1 MVEYVIIGNSAA
13 AVGAVE
19 GIRQRDNTGNIT
31 VISEEPYYA
40 YSRPLISYLLA
51 GTADDR
57 KMAYR
62 DAGFYED
69 NGVSLLLGVRAV
81 SIDAV
86 GKQVILSNGK
96 MVAYDKL
103 LIATGGK
110 PFVPPMKGGDK
121 KGIYTFIKRDDA
133 EQLKS
138 VAKCETKAVVIGGGL
153 IGLKAA
159 EGLVKCGVDV
169 TVVELADRIL
179 STILDEQAAAIVQD
193 VLEKHG
199 INVILNDTVTEVIG
213 DDGVSGV
220 ILKSGQSIEC
230 DMVITA
236 IGVRP
241 NTDVV
246 ANTDISVNRG
256 IKTDDHMCT
265 NIEDVYAAGDVAEAY
280 DIVYEDQRVTPIW
293 PNAYMQG
300 EIAGR
305 NMAGDDTV
313 FDSGFARNSIAFFGL
328 PMITAGI
335 IKPVGGD
342 YEAVS
347 TVQPEKMVYKKA
359 VFKGNRLV
367 GFIRL
372 TDIDRAGILTGLI
385 KDKVDISPFKD
396 KLLDKDFG
404 FVYMPKSYRKERLL
418 GVKRK

>member
-1 MVEYVIIGNSAA
+1 MLEYVIIGNSAA
-13 AVGAVE
+13 AVGAIE
-19 GIRQRDNTGNIT
+19 GIRQRDNTGSIT

-51 GTADDR
+51 GTADDK

-62 DAGFYED
+62 DVGFYED
-69 NGVSLLLGVRAV
+69 NGVSLLLGVKAV
-81 SIDAV
+81 SIDTTS
-86 GKQVILSNGK
+86 KEVILSNGK
-96 MVAYDKL
+96 AVTYDKL

-133 EQLKS
+133 ERLKA
-138 VAKCETKAVVIGGGL
+138 VAKPGTKAVVIGGGL

-179 STILDEQAAAIVQD
+179 STILDEQAAAMVQE
-193 VLEKHG
+193 VLEGHN
-199 INVILNDTVTEVIG
+199 INVILNDTVTEVVG
-213 DDGVSGV
+213 DNTVSGV
-220 ILKSGQSIEC
+220 ILKNGQSIEC

-241 NTDVV
+241 NTDVA
-246 ANTDISVNRG
+246 ANTDISINRG
-256 IKTDDHMCT
+256 IKVDDHMRA
-265 NIEDVYAAGDVAEAY
+265 NVEDIYAAGDVAEAY

-300 EIAGR
+300 EVAGR
-305 NMAGDDTV
+305 NMAGDDVV
-313 FDSGFARNSIAFFGL
+313 FDSGFARNSISFFGL

-335 IKPVGGD
+335 IKPVGNE
-342 YEAVS
+342 YEVTS
-347 TVQPEKMVYKKA
+347 IVQPDKKVYKKA
-359 VFKGNRLV
+359 VFKSNRLV

-385 KDKVDISPFKD
+385 KEKIDVSPFKD
-396 KLLDKDFG
+396 KLLDEDFG
-404 FVYMPKSYRKERLL
+404 FVYMPKSYRKEKLL

>member
-1 MVEYVIIGNSAA
+1 MEYVIIGNSAA

-19 GIRQRDNTGNIT
+19 GIRQVDDAGNIT

-51 GTADDR
+51 GTVDDK

-69 NGVSLLLGVRAV
+69 NDVSLLLGVKAV
-81 SIDAV
+81 SIDTA
-86 GKQVILSNGK
+86 GKQVLLSDGK
-96 MVAYDKL
+96 TVTYDRL

-110 PFVPPMKGGDK
+110 PFVPPTKGSDK
-121 KGIYTFIKRDDA
+121 KGVYTFIKRDDA
-133 EQLKS
+133 EQLKAI
-138 VAKCETKAVVIGGGL
+138 AKPGKKAVVIGGGL

-159 EGLVKCGVDV
+159 EGLVKCGVSV

-179 STILDEQAAAIVQD
+179 STILDEQAAAMVQE
-193 VLEKHG
+193 VLEEHG
-199 INVILNDTVTEVIG
+199 INIILNNTVTEVIG
-213 DDGVSGV
+213 DDRASGV
-220 ILKSGQSIEC
+220 ILKNGDSIEC
-230 DMVITA
+230 DMIITA

-246 ANTDISVNRG
+246 ANTDISINRG
-256 IKTDDHMCT
+256 IKVDDHMCSDI
-265 NIEDVYAAGDVAEAY
+265 NDVYAAGDVAEAY

-293 PNAYMQG
+293 PNAYIQG
-300 EIAGR
+300 EVAGR
-305 NMAGDDTV
+305 NMAGDDV
-313 FDSGFARNSIAFFGL
+313 AFDGGFARNSIAFFGL

-335 IKPVGGD
+335 IKPTGDD
-342 YEAVS
+342 YEVASVI
-347 TVQPEKMVYKKA
+347 QPDKKVYKKA
-359 VFKGNRLV
+359 VFKDNRLV

-385 KDKVDISPFKD
+385 KDKIDVTAFKN
-396 KLLDKDFG
+396 KLLDEDFG
-404 FVYMPKSYRKERLL
+404 FVYMPKSYRKEKLL